1 MHQNQIYK
9 MENLGDF
16 NHYLTAFLDRV
27 IAFIPDLIAALLILV
42 IGWWL
47 IKIVLKYV
55 RKIFQKQQQDKALE
69 NFIITVLNWALKI
82 MLFIMVVNQIGIQ
95 TTSLIAALGAA
106 GLAVGLALQGSL
118 ANFAGGVLIIL
129 LKPFRLGDWI
139 EVDGISGSVK
149 EISLFYTKLN
159 TFGNQLAVLPNGDL
173 SNDNVINYS
182 GEGIRRDAITI
193 RLTYGSD
200 IKAAKKVLLELLQ
213 EQEDIL
219 KDPAP
224 AVVVGDLTENSIDL
238 SVRFWA
244 ANGDFWDRRWY
255 TLEHAPARLEAV
267 GVTVALPQREVRL
280 YSDDP
285 DNTTEQLSIS
295 KK

>member
-1 MHQNQIYK
+1 

-16 NHYLTAFLDRV
+16 NHYLTAFLDRL
-27 IAFIPDLIAALLILV
+27 IAFIPDLIAAILILV

-47 IKIVLKYV
+47 IKLVLKYV

-82 MLFIMVVNQIGIQ
+82 MLFIMVVNQVGIQ

-224 AVVVGDLTENSIDL
+224 AVVVGDLTESSIDL

-244 ANGDFWDRRWY
+244 SNEVFWDRRWY
-255 TLEHAPARLEAV
+255 TLEHAPSRLEAV
-267 GVTVALPQREVRL
+267 GVTVALPQREVHL

-285 DNTTEQLSIS
+285 DNTREQLPIS

>member
-1 MHQNQIYK
+1 

-16 NHYLTAFLDRV
+16 NHYLTAFLDRI

-47 IKIVLKYV
+47 IKLVLKYV

-285 DNTTEQLSIS
+285 DNTKEQLPIS

>member
-1 MHQNQIYK
+1 
-9 MENLGDF
+9 MEQLGDF
-16 NHYLTAFLDRV
+16 NHYVTAFLDRL
-27 IAFIPDLIAALLILV
+27 IAFIPDLIAALIILV

-55 RKIFQKQQQDKALE
+55 RKIFQRQGQDKALE
-69 NFIITVLNWALKI
+69 NFIITVLNWAMKI

-149 EISLFYTKLN
+149 EITLFYTKLN

-224 AVVVGDLTENSIDL
+224 AVVVGDLTESSIDL

-244 ANGDFWDRRWY
+244 ANEVFWDRRWY

-267 GVTVALPQREVRL
+267 GVTVALPQREVHL

-285 DNTTEQLSIS
+285 DNTREQLPIS

>member
-1 MHQNQIYK
+1 
-9 MENLGDF
+9 MENFGDF
-16 NHYLTAFLDRV
+16 NHYLAQFLERL

-47 IKIVLKYV
+47 IKLVLKYV
-55 RKIFQKQQQDKALE
+55 RKIFQKQGQDKALE

-82 MLFIMVVNQIGIQ
+82 MLFIMVVNQVGIQ

-200 IKAAKKVLLELLQ
+200 IKAAKKVLLELLE

-224 AVVVGDLTENSIDL
+224 AVVVGDLTESSIDL

-244 ANGDFWDRRWY
+244 ANEDFWDRRWY

-267 GVTVALPQREVRL
+267 GVTVALPQREVHL

-285 DNTTEQLSIS
+285 ENTRAQLPIG
-295 KK
+295 KKQ